1 MIVTAHQ
8 PSYLP
13 WIGYFNKISQ
23 SQIYVFLDHV
33 LPSKGDW
40 LNRVK
45 IKTSSG
51 EQYLTVPIVK
61 KNFLKS
67 KISELLI
74 DNEKDWKSKHLS
86 LIYSSY
92 SKSKYFTNY
101 FEKLEK
107 IYSYKW
113 KYIADLNYS
122 LLNFFLEELNIKVEI
137 LRSSKMNLLK
147 KKSELIVEICK
158 KTSATKFIFGE
169 MGRNYA
175 NEDSFRENNIKIY
188 FQTFL
193 SPKYDQLHGSF
204 VPNLSTIDL
213 LFNCGDKSKK
223 IVKANSDY
231 KNF

>member
-74 DNEKDWKSKHLS
+74 DNEKDWKSKHLN
-86 LIYSSY
+86 LIYSNY
-92 SKSKYFTNY
+92 NKSKYFINY
-101 FEKLEK
+101 FNKLEK
-107 IYSYKW
+107 IYSYQW
-113 KYIADLNYS
+113 KHIADLNYT
-122 LLNFFLEELNIKVEI
+122 LLTFFLEELNINVEV

-147 KKSELIVEICK
+147 KKSDLIVEICK
-158 KTSATKFIFGE
+158 KTLATSFIFGE

-175 NEDSFRENNIKIY
+175 NEESFRENNIKIY
-188 FQTFL
+188 FQKFS
-193 SPKYDQLHGSF
+193 SPEYDQLYGNF
-204 VPNLSTIDL
+204 LPNLSIIDL
-213 LFNCGDKSKK
+213 LFNCGNNSKK
-223 IVKANSDY
+223 IVKTSFDY
-231 KNF
+231 